1 MSIMRPYCRLL
12 IAFAWTLVIITS
24 MGAVPY
30 STDDEADESKHKWLN
45 MVPNYETG
53 LRTAQW
59 CEKMNVNP
67 DELGDYFEGDIMIA
81 SDIKRNVLSDDADWH
96 WWSDGVIPIVVDGDF
111 DEKGHEHIHQA
122 INEFKKY
129 TCIEVKARTNEDN
142 YVKISSDYSGCWSEI
157 GRKGGE
163 QKMNL
168 QIPECL
174 GKGVIMHQFMHVAG
188 FSHEHTRSDRDN
200 YVKINWENI
209 QEDAKRNF
217 KKTELKW
224 SNFDIP
230 YDYDSI
236 MHSSAYASAV
246 HDYVKTIIPLK
257 DPNIKIGQR
266 ERLSDLDVMKIN
278 VMYNCSSMS
287 HNQVV

>member
-1 MSIMRPYCRLL
+1 MYHQNWHNM
-12 IAFAWTLVIITS
+12 TS
-24 MGAVPY
+24 NKK
-30 STDDEADESKHKWLN
+30 TRNKKQ
-45 MVPNYETG
+45 G

-59 CEKMNVNP
+59 TEKMNVNP
-67 DELGDYFEGDIMIA
+67 DELGDYFEGDIMA
-81 SDIKRNVLSDDADWH
+81 TNDIKRNVLSDDCEYANWH

-111 DEKGHEHIHQA
+111 DEKGHEHIQQA
-122 INEFKKY
+122 INEFKKR
-129 TCIEVKARTNEDN
+129 TCIEFKDRTDEDN

-174 GKGVIMHQFMHVAG
+174 GKGVIIHQLMHAAG

-200 YVKINWENI
+200 YVEINWENI
-209 QEDAKRNF
+209 QEGAKRNF
-217 KKTELKW
+217 KKTELNC
-224 SNFDIP
+224 SDFDIP

-236 MHSSAYASAV
+236 MHSSAYAGAV
-246 HDYVKTIIPLK
+246 HDHVKTIIPLK
-257 DPNIKIGQR
+257 DPNVKIGQR

-287 HNQVV
+287 YNQVM